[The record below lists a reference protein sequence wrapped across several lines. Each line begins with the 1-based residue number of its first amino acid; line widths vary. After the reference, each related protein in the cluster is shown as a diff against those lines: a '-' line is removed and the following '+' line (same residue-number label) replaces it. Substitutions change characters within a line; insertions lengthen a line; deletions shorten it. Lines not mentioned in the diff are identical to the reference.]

1 MLEQGVAGQA
11 REAVAP
17 PVSRTFSTVEFE
29 GAGERTHALVHR
41 NLDAI
46 AESKRVE
53 IGIVEDKLVVTSPGG
68 LRGVSERQLGRP
80 GGKSAVSPVLYDM
93 CKNLRTSG
101 ARLIEG
107 EGGGI
112 REVLQTTSPRTPGPV
127 TPCCLRGAPHTLEV
141 AVTITPRRY
150 CGRAPLRRSPCPSR

>member
-17 PVSRTFSTVEFE
+17 PVTCTFSTVEFE
-29 GAGERTHALVHR
+29 GAEERTHALVHR

-68 LRGVSERQLGRP
+68 LRG
-80 GGKSAVSPVLYDM
+80 GKSAVSPVLYDM

-112 REVLQTTSPRTPGPV
+112 REVLQATSPRTPGPV